1 MKYVAVKI
9 SGIQYLASEGDEIEI
24 NNLPN
29 EQGEKIE
36 ATEVLLLVDDKKV
49 TVGRP
54 LVEKAKVTAKILRK
68 YRGKKVRVAKFKA
81 KTGYRRVRGFRP
93 EKVLIKIEK
102 ITP

>member
-1 MKYVAVKI
+1 VKI
-9 SGIQYLASEGDEIEI
+9 AGSQYLVSEGDEIEI

-29 EQGEKIE
+29 EPGEKTEIE
-36 ATEVLLLVDDKKV
+36 EVLLLVDNQKV
-49 TVGRP
+49 IVGRP
-54 LVEKAKVTAKILRK
+54 LVDKVKVSAKILRK
-68 YRGKKVRVAKFKA
+68 YKGKKVRVTKFKA